1 MEPAIILADE
11 PTGNLDRASGG
22 DVIETIEALNRD
34 GLTVVMVTHDPH
46 AAAIADHI
54 VVLVDGKVVRE
65 APAGEA
71 DEVVELMKAV
81 A

>member
-1 MEPAIILADE
+1 
-11 PTGNLDRASGG
+11 
-22 DVIETIEALNRD
+22 V
-34 GLTVVMVTHDPH
+34 
-46 AAAIADHI
+46 ADHI

-65 APAGEA
+65 ATAGAA

>member
-1 MEPAIILADE
+1 
-11 PTGNLDRASGG
+11 
-22 DVIETIEALNRD
+22 
-34 GLTVVMVTHDPH
+34 MVTHDPH

-65 APAGEA
+65 TPAGEA